1 MTKFLYPMSYAKRAL
16 ILTLAIG
23 AVLFFYLRSVKS
35 EREKGIEQFI
45 RSPEVGDI
53 YKIRYKDEDGNKRVR
68 YYFLT
73 EIHEDFISFYPGKLS
88 AWNLSDVLLG
98 EFDTTITRNLTP
110 SEIKQLRVG
119 SLSKFGMR
127 NAQLVEIQRKSN
139 RIPANSI

>member
-1 MTKFLYPMSYAKRAL
+1 MSYAKRAL

-53 YKIRYKDEDGNKRVR
+53 YKIRYEDEDGNKRVR

>member
-1 MTKFLYPMSYAKRAL
+1 MSYAKRAL